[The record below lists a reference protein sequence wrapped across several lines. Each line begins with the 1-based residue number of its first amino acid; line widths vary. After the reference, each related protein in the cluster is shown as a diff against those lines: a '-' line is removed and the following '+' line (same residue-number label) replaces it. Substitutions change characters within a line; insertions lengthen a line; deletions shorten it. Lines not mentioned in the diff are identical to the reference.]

1 MGGLAAGAGL
11 SALGSEASGQVRAQT
26 DDGSEEWPPADSWEA
41 HVAVL
46 SGSQADVE
54 TDAGGCANLMP
65 GEAGTLMVDLVLED
79 IECVTQAHIHEGE
92 RGEDGPVVAPLLEYT
107 GT

>member
-1 MGGLAAGAGL
+1 
-11 SALGSEASGQVRAQT
+11 
-26 DDGSEEWPPADSWEA
+26 
-41 HVAVL
+41 
-46 SGSQADVE
+46 
-54 TDAGGCANLMP
+54 MP

-107 GT
+107 GDVDR